1 MNDTCTHT
9 HTKGESKGKWNT
21 LCWLTAVQVLANAID
36 LYMLLPDESKFGFR
50 MLESMGWKKGRGLG
64 ANESGIMEHVKTV
77 KRSNAD
83 TRGRARTC
91 RRTLLSV

>member
-1 MNDTCTHT
+1 MEHI
-9 HTKGESKGKWNT
+9 
-21 LCWLTAVQVLANAID
+21 AID

-64 ANESGIMEHVKTV
+64 ANESGITEHVKTV